1 MATLAE
7 LIAWRDAL
15 EKARYGGTRKVT
27 YEGREVEYKSDA
39 EMKSALS
46 DLNRKIAAASA
57 PTSSPFV
64 TFTTSKG
71 L

>member
-1 MATLAE
+1 MAALAD

-15 EKARYGGTRKVT
+15 EAARYSGTRRVVYGDKET
-27 YEGREVEYKSDA
+27 EFKSDA
-39 EMKSALS
+39 EMKAALV
-46 DLNRKIAAASA
+46 DLNRKIAAASV
-57 PTSSPFV
+57 PSGSPFV

>member
-1 MATLAE
+1 MTTLADM
-7 LIAWRDAL
+7 IAMRDGL
-15 EKARYGGTRKVT
+15 EKARFSGTRKVQL
-27 YEGREVEYKSDA
+27 GNSLVEYKTDA
-39 EMKSALS
+39 EMKTALV

-57 PTSSPFV
+57 SAGSPFV